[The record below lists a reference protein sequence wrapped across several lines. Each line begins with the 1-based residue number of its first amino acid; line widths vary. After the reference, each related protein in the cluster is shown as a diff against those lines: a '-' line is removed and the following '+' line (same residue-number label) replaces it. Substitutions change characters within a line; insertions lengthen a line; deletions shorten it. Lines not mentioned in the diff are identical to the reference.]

1 MKKGKQT
8 QSKQTQ
14 SKKSQKERMDVFPG
28 DFLNFLISEIH
39 LKVYHFTGSEV
50 QKKRKQD
57 FKDKFLKHYKD
68 LVKKK
73 EDQERKILEKE
84 QQILK
89 EAKEAAEAQSGA
101 DEEDSKDD
109 TE

>member
-1 MKKGKQT
+1 
-8 QSKQTQ
+8 
-14 SKKSQKERMDVFPG
+14 MDIFPN

-84 QQILK
+84 QQVLK
-89 EAKEAAEAQSGA
+89 EAKEAAEALSGA
-101 DEEDSKDD
+101 DIIKSDEDSKDD